1 MIMNAYGYVKKKSFC
16 FETTAGLMKWKQNTN
31 EKSPLGVYLLVTNE
45 KKRRADREEFFLL
58 LSRFEN
64 NEEL

>member
-16 FETTAGLMKWKQNTN
+16 FETTAGLMKRKQNTN

-45 KKRRADREEFFLL
+45 KKEERTEKNF
-58 LSRFEN
+58 SYC
-64 NEEL
+64 